1 MEIAEKKEKPFW
13 ETDQE
18 LRWGEVFSGMAAD
31 LMKLPVGTVFHVENG
46 NWDGVIDEKDG
57 QKVVGVFQTD
67 KDIPINETNRYG
79 LVLGNVIL
87 PKEKENGDGKDD
99 AADQE
104 AQDHYIEEDLPIL

>member
-31 LMKLPVGTVFHVENG
+31 LMKLPVGTVFHVQNG
-46 NWDGVIDEKDG
+46 DWDGVIDEKDG

-67 KDIPINETNRYG
+67 KYIPINETNRYG
-79 LVLGNVIL
+79 LILEKVIL
-87 PKEKENGDGKDD
+87 PKERENESKKDD
-99 AADQE
+99 AAEQE
-104 AQDHYIEEDLPIL
+104 TQDHYIEEDLPIL